1 MVIVEYDPYFEKKI
15 KKIKD
20 ELLKLKI
27 KKQIAKIIENPETGK
42 PMRFSRKDTRELY
55 VSPFRLSYTYL
66 KNENKI
72 LLLDLYH
79 KNEQ

>member
-79 KNEQ
+79 KKEQ